1 MMTTLEQQLREEI
14 CLVGKEMYQYKFVD
28 GTAGNISARLD
39 SNHILITPSGLSKGF
54 MKPEQLIIIDMDGN
68 RVDHIDETAR
78 LNPSTETPMHLEA
91 YKRRSDVNGVV
102 HAHPPYAVALTMAGI
117 NMQTYTIPEAII
129 LLGAVPNAP
138 YATPATPEDREV
150 IEQLV
155 VNHDAIMLS
164 FHGSLTVGKD
174 VWQAFMRLETLE
186 HTAHLTYLVH
196 QLGGGKSL
204 PEQQIRKLLTLRQEF
219 GLMHPDELSI
229 MPN

>member
-1 MMTTLEQQLREEI
+1 MMTTLEQKLREEI
-14 CLVGKEMYQYKFVD
+14 CLVGRQMYKYKFVD

-39 SNHILITPSGLSKGF
+39 NDRILITPSGLSKGF
-54 MKPEQLIIIDMDGN
+54 MRPEKLIIVDMDGN
-68 RVDHIDETAR
+68 KVEHDDDTAD
-78 LNPSTETPMHLEA
+78 LKPSTETPMHLEA
-91 YKRRSDVNGVV
+91 YKRRPDVNGVV

-129 LLGAVPNAP
+129 LLGEVPNAP
-138 YATPATPEDREV
+138 YATPATTEDRDV
-150 IEQLV
+150 ISHLA

-164 FHGSLTVGKD
+164 FHGSLTMGKD

-204 PEQQIRKLLTLRQEF
+204 PEQQIHKLLTLRKEF
-219 GLMHPDELSI
+219 GLMHPDEPSLV
-229 MPN
+229 PN